1 MLAIQVHVEG
11 LDTVR
16 HDEHLLERV
25 EDGHRDLLEVD
36 HAEQLGLIVF
46 HLAWRAIVLYHARV

>member
-16 HDEHLLERV
+16 HDENLLERV
-25 EDGHRDLLEVD
+25 EDGHRDLLELD
-36 HAEQLGLIVF
+36 HAEPLGLIVF
-46 HLAWRAIVLYHARV
+46 HLTWRAIVLDHARI